1 MSDSTQDLLQFP
13 CQFPIKIMG
22 HNVPELFPEICE
34 VAAIHIETFD
44 ASMVESRESKG
55 GNYVALTITFE
66 AQSRIQLDNFYL
78 ALTSHPLV
86 KVVL

>member
-1 MSDSTQDLLQFP
+1 MSDSTQDLLQFS

-22 HNVPELFPEICE
+22 HNVPELFPAICQ
-34 VAAIHIETFD
+34 VAATHIETFD

-55 GNYVALTITFE
+55 RLCRPHHHFR